1 MDKMAKTKRKNCCA
15 GGVCPACDCCV
26 CICTKDLRKVL
37 TPEALRL
44 LKKALA

>member
-1 MDKMAKTKRKNCCA
+1 MAKRKNCCA